1 MDGLMKFFWNELA
14 ESLNKFHLPLTDN
27 IIVFSL
33 LLFIILLSPI
43 ILRKVRI
50 PSLIGLILFGVLI
63 GPNGLTFYEIPNA
76 DGTLIKV
83 HLISDAIMAPGGFI
97 GMFSTFG
104 LLYIM
109 FMAGLELDMQEFRRY
124 KNKSIAFGAFTFFI
138 PLLLGYPVCRYALEL
153 NEVASLLTASMFAT
167 HTLVAYPIVS
177 KYGISKMEAV
187 AIAIGGTILTDTAVL
202 IILSVIAGSE
212 HGHINTNVLIH
223 LGVTLSIFSLIM
235 FVLVP
240 RIARWFFS
248 KLESEKS
255 SHYIFVLSILFFASF
270 LAEAAGTEKI
280 IGAFVAG
287 LVLNPLIPH
296 SSTLMNR
303 IEFIGN
309 SLFIPFFLIAV
320 GMVVNV
326 NALYQNPWAWA
337 VAGILTA
344 FAIFSKFLAAWAT
357 QLSFRMSR
365 TERQVIFGLS
375 TAHAAA
381 TLAVIRVGFD
391 KQILGIEIV
400 NGTVLLILIT
410 SMVASFVTENAGKKM
425 LIEQSKSE
433 PLEGPALRSQH
444 LLVAANQLIGNE
456 QLLDFSI
463 LITDKKVINPIS
475 VVSVL
480 ENDDEAERSIRRSR
494 KHIDD
499 FLHHFSGGEIK
510 AQAMATIDHNFSSG
524 VARVSKELVADIVL
538 INDQKNMNLLK
549 HLVGDDRDHLL
560 DVCEKTVFF
569 CKFSKPFATYRT
581 IALVCPPMAEIEIGF
596 HQWLERIL
604 RMSKELK
611 CNMEILST
619 TDTFEKIMAYR
630 DFRKF
635 GAELKHLAIE
645 MPEDALRLLDNRTE
659 ETLLVSTFARKGSVS
674 SFLGME
680 LLPQRMERQFDNLDH
695 IFIYPVQQAI
705 DSTFGSYDDI
715 NAGPLAAGVEAIQRL
730 SKEVGGIFRK
740 NDEEGSTDKQ

>member
-1 MDGLMKFFWNELA
+1 MDDLIQLFWNEFKHLLD
-14 ESLNKFHLPLTDN
+14 EFRLPLENN
-27 IIVFSL
+27 IIIFSL

-43 ILRKVRI
+43 ILRKIRI
-50 PSLIGLILFGVLI
+50 PSLIGLILFGVII
-63 GPNGLTFYEIPNA
+63 GPNGVEVNQVHIISNEI
-76 DGTLIKV
+76 I
-83 HLISDAIMAPGGFI
+83 APSGFI

-109 FMAGLELDMQEFRRY
+109 FMAGLELDMQEFKRY

-138 PLLLGYPVCRYALEL
+138 PLLLGYPVCRYALGL
-153 NEVASLLTASMFAT
+153 NEIASLLTASMFAT

-177 KYGISKMEAV
+177 KYGISKIEAV

-202 IILSVIAGSE
+202 IILAVISGSE
-212 HGHINTNVLIH
+212 NGQINTNVLIH
-223 LGVTLSIFSLIM
+223 LAVTLTIFSLIM
-235 FVLVP
+235 FWIVP

-320 GMVVNV
+320 GMVVDV
-326 NALYQNPWAWA
+326 KALYQNPWAWA
-337 VAGILTA
+337 IAGILTT
-344 FAIFSKFLAAWAT
+344 FAIFSKFLAALTT
-357 QLSFRMSR
+357 QLVYRMTRS
-365 TERQVIFGLS
+365 ERQVIFGLS

-391 KQILGIEIV
+391 QKILGIEIV

-410 SMVASFVTENAGKKM
+410 SMVASFVTENAGKKL
-425 LIEQSKSE
+425 LIEQSKHE
-433 PLEGPALRSQH
+433 PIEGPALRSQH
-444 LLVAANQLIGNE
+444 LLVAANELRGNE

-480 ENDDEAERSIRRSR
+480 DNDAEAEMRIRRSR
-494 KHIDD
+494 KHMDD
-499 FLHHFSGGEIK
+499 FIHHYSGGEISV
-510 AQAMATIDHNFSSG
+510 QAMATIDHNFSSAI
-524 VARVSKELVADIVL
+524 ARVSKEMVADIVL
-538 INDQKNMNLLK
+538 INDNSSLNLLK
-549 HLVGDDRDHLL
+549 RLVGDDRDHLL
-560 DVCEKTVFF
+560 DVCEKTIFF
-569 CKFSKPFATYRT
+569 CQFNNPFAIYRN

-596 HQWLERIL
+596 NQWLERVFRIA
-604 RMSKELK
+604 KELN
-611 CNMEILST
+611 CTMDILST
-619 TDTFEKIMAYR
+619 DDTFEKIEAYR
-630 DFRKF
+630 NFRKF
-635 GAELKHLAIE
+635 GAVLRHTKIDD
-645 MPEDALRLLDNRTE
+645 PEDALRLLDSRTE
-659 ETLLVSTFARKGSVS
+659 ETLLVSTFARKGSIS

-680 LLPQRMERQFDNLDH
+680 LLPQRMERQLDRLDR
-695 IFIYPVQQAI
+695 IFIYPAQQPI
-705 DSTFGSYDDI
+705 DSTFSSYDDI

-740 NDEEGSTDKQ
+740 NEEESGSEK